1 VNTDAAQQI
10 TKGTVMKVAML
21 VTGPTRVALTAAAL
35 IVAPVAA
42 ASPPDQFL
50 DHLTAVNTTVPGTT
64 RSDHRRR

>member
-1 VNTDAAQQI
+1 
-10 TKGTVMKVAML
+10 MKVAML